1 MRHVQVVLTAA
12 VAKTS
17 LMPYQHRVRAK
28 WMAARAAGG
37 WLCHP
42 LPIGRVGPGKGR
54 EVQIDTH
61 TQWDV
66 HVSGPLQAIRHLP
79 NETQLTIGVAV
90 VSISGST
97 FKTKRSSSTTEQRP
111 ETGGRQPL

>member
-1 MRHVQVVLTAA
+1 VRHVQVVLTAA

-17 LMPYQHRVRAK
+17 LMPYQHLVRAK

-61 TQWDV
+61 SVGCSRQRPAAATYRMK
-66 HVSGPLQAIRHLP
+66 HNSPS
-79 NETQLTIGVAV
+79 GVAV
-90 VSISGST
+90 VSIS
-97 FKTKRSSSTTEQRP
+97 REYRQD
-111 ETGGRQPL
+111 ETVVFDR